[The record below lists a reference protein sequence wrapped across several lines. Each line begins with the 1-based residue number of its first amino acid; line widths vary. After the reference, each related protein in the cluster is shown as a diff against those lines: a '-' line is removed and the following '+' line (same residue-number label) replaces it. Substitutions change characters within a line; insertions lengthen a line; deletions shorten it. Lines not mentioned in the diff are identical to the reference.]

1 MSGSENSPVPL
12 LSSQVEKGA
21 HVLARAMQH
30 SPDMKY
36 FIGDDS
42 RMLET
47 PAKRFY
53 QSVICIGLIYGEVFT
68 TPSML
73 GIAVWVSP
81 EYNSFTFESMFRTG
95 FLRAILSMGFGSLW
109 RFVRSSIFV
118 EKLQKQAI
126 SVPHWTLV
134 FIGVEPTHRG
144 KGIGGNL
151 IQPILARA
159 DSDGI
164 PCYVESV
171 DERNLTFYQRH
182 GFEIVKDGQVP
193 NSGLQVWIL
202 VRKPACATASILLHS
217 ISSRNRAAGNFAR

>member
-1 MSGSENSPVPL
+1 MAAEMSVSETSPVLL

-21 HVLARAMQH
+21 EVLARAMQH

-42 RMLET
+42 RMLEA
-47 PAKRFY
+47 PARRFY
-53 QSVICIGLIYGEVFT
+53 QSVIRIGLIHGEVYT

-81 EYNSFTFESMFRTG
+81 EHNSFTFGSMFRTG
-95 FLRAILSMGFGSLW
+95 FLRAIVSMGFGPLR

-134 FIGVEPTHRG
+134 FIGVEPAYRG
-144 KGIGGNL
+144 KGVGGKL

-159 DSDGI
+159 DSDGM

-182 GFEIVKDGQVP
+182 GFEIVRDGQIP
-193 NSGLQVWIL
+193 NGGPHVWIL
-202 VRKPACATASILLHS
+202 VR
-217 ISSRNRAAGNFAR
+217 